1 MISPIDLKVGAT
13 LVEGVVLVVF
23 HRPAWGRRT
32 PYGREFPA
40 QVGGFLPDR
49 RYTFWGPW
57 GMEGLV
63 EYARREIERATEV
76 KEWNLMQSS

>member
-40 QVGGFLPDR
+40 QVGGFLPDWKWR
-49 RYTFWGPW
+49 FFLAGK
-57 GMEGLV
+57 V
-63 EYARREIERATEV
+63 EDVISFAKREVEELTRAEWEV
-76 KEWNLMQSS
+76 AS